1 MIIQTIKILIKIQ
14 KRMEI
19 KLKIKALSLSNKPG
33 KDVELNEKV
42 FGVDPRADVMA
53 RVVRWQLAKRR
64 LGNHSV
70 KTRSEVK
77 MTTAKMYKQ
86 KGTGK
91 ARHGS
96 GAVSQFR
103 GGGMAHGPVV
113 HSHSHSLNKKIKLLG
128 LKSALSDK
136 FKLGKLTILEGSKC
150 DGKSSSLKKKLDI
163 MGLQNVLIIS
173 SKDIDQNFIRAASN
187 IMNIDVLSYEGLNV
201 YDIVRKEN
209 LVIID
214 DAVKFV
220 EERLL

>member
-1 MIIQTIKILIKIQ
+1 
-14 KRMEI
+14 
-19 KLKIKALSLSNKPG
+19 LKIKSLSLSNKPG
-33 KDVELNEKV
+33 KDIELNEKV

-113 HSHSHSLNKKIKLLG
+113 HSHSHSLNKKIKVLG

-136 FKLGKLTILEGSKC
+136 FKLGRLTILEGSKS
-150 DGKSSSLKKKLDI
+150 DGKSSTLKKNLDV
-163 MGLQNVLIIS
+163 MGLENVLIIS
-173 SKDIDQNFIRAASN
+173 GKDIDQNFIRAANN

-214 DAVKFV
+214 DAVKYV